1 MPAYYKI
8 SDAVRPAEER
18 GLSLGRSVLIDE
30 CEESRLDEKTV
41 FEKMKKQLLVM
52 RQAVE
57 DASQPEVRGPL
68 YYGDAYKIKQGIEK
82 GVIPNDMTARA
93 VQKAIAVNGW
103 NSLSGKV
110 VATPTGGSCGILPGV
125 LLAAQEEWGCSDD
138 DVVYAMFAGAGM
150 GIPIAYNGTL
160 SGSVGGCQ
168 AECGSAAAMAA
179 GALAYLLG
187 GSDVQVMNAAALALK
202 NSLGLACDPVAGL
215 VEVPCVKRNG
225 VFASLAITA
234 CDMALAGVTS
244 VIPPDEVIDAMFQIG
259 SVMPAC
265 LRETA
270 EGGLAVTPTGIAAR
284 QRIFGVKE

>member
-168 AECGSAAAMAA
+168 AECGSASAM
-179 GALAYLLG
+179 
-187 GSDVQVMNAAALALK
+187 SAAALVDLRGGTPKQCADAFAIACK
-202 NSLGLACDPVAGL
+202 ASLGLICDPIGTVSC
-215 VEVPCVKRNG
+215 PCVKRNG
-225 VFASLAITA
+225 MFAAVAISA
-234 CDMALAGVTS
+234 AYMALSGVES
-244 VIPPDEVIDAMFQIG
+244 IIPPDEMLMAFC
-259 SVMPAC
+259 SVSLDVAKKFNK
-265 LRETA
+265 LEYKVGVQT
-270 EGGLAVTPTGIAAR
+270 TPFALNLDPKMTHH
-284 QRIFGVKE
+284 